1 MNNSATL
8 AETRDIVVD
17 EIFPNSQQAI
27 WKALTTGELMARWLM
42 DPTGFQPVKGTRFT
56 YQTTAAGK
64 WDGTIHCEVLE
75 AVPNE
80 RLTYSWVGGDETNE
94 GYGSRLETVVT
105 FDLSHAEGG
114 TRLRLTHSGF
124 RLPHNNSAFENM
136 SKGWPKVIRNIDQIA
151 GEIG

>member
-1 MNNSATL
+1 MNYSTTL

-17 EIFPNSQQAI
+17 ELLPNSPQAI

-42 DPTGFQPVKGTRFT
+42 EPVGFQPLEGTRFT

-64 WDGTIHCEVLE
+64 WDGTIRCEVLE
-75 AVPNE
+75 VVPNE
-80 RLTYSWVGGDETNE
+80 RLSYSWVGGDETNE

-105 FDLSHAEGG
+105 FDLSAVEGG

-124 RLPHNNSAFENM
+124 RLPHNKSAFENM
-136 SKGWPKVIRNIDQIA
+136 SKGWPSVVQNIDQIA
-151 GEIG
+151 CEIG